1 MHTQLFLSQ
10 SALRRMLQIRLLTE
24 FRPIDEP
31 ITYKGVPCYLDGFE
45 ISDILILPSE
55 RPQNFVLS
63 NLNNTETEVV
73 PMLPPFSMTPVM
85 GSLVGN
91 VLLSPVS
98 AVQTARLVE
107 APAVP
112 QEVDRYPLP
121 DRPLELRVPI
131 IGAQFDLFFTV
142 SPQGIPALNVSLQ
155 ELPGA
160 DQLGDAQ
167 AFLDKFK
174 GLSLPFPVG
183 VAFADVLT
191 PNRTRVLNA
200 GLRLLGS
207 DGVVMR
213 FEFEPVQPGSAND
226 IKRQHEWFDF
236 FNVPMA
242 SELSGNDWAIDFP
255 TGEMAEEA
263 GRSVDEQFEGAEI
276 KKVFS
281 PTGGASANY
290 FPGWPGSPFLPQGPG
305 FALSKEGII
314 ESACGGLD
322 VRATVEATIL
332 LSVPA
337 PNTLRVNGTIDI
349 DLNDWDSFKCLGIS
363 LINPFAGMIT
373 TFDWGA
379 PWWAFFPIS
388 ILLPLSTIVFGLGG
402 DDFIVKEAISQ
413 AQDKAKK
420 GQPVIVRTSKTTF
433 YADVQKQIITEIT
446 RDWLVIKD
454 VRGVGDR
461 LILGGEFTAPDIKTL
476 PRLRGTLTDPFGYWS
491 KKNRCSTSPQYY
503 TTATI
508 SLGMEEAVEG
518 TPIYKPIIPIRYGID
533 IENVAGQAKEV
544 GQVTW
549 RIIDDPAGVYR
560 GLKTRVHWTG
570 NPPGA
575 FEIEVD
581 QPPDPF
587 ASAPYPFR
595 MQLFTSYGVREFE
608 IPAPPPVPKRPTT
621 QREVIFEEAER
632 ISECY
637 VFSSLLNIVKALQVH
652 WLPMPTPDLK
662 VGQHWQALVRGV
674 GPEERVSAWN
684 AVTRDLL
691 AEVTPYNEGLVEVS
705 LVMPPEMPMRTLQL
719 TRNDAPFLREQEYLA
734 AAGAVARRQEEG
746 PNPTLLRQTPLYL
759 VAQLELDEM
768 ALAVA
773 ASTQTD
779 SLRIHLNGRE
789 GSSLIELDLLNPGYQ
804 PRLTRIEA
812 PAQLIAQVPSRFHQ
826 VRQSIRNGKQEIEI
840 VGLGIPGDEL
850 IVARYVS
857 RPWYD
862 RGCVTG
868 RFFVQLS
875 EDGLNLSIYRRGI
888 THHVAPDIGP
898 RR

>member
-1 MHTQLFLSQ
+1 MHVQLFLSQ

-31 ITYKGVPCYLDGFE
+31 ITYKGASCYLDGFE
-45 ISDILILPSE
+45 ISDLLILPSE

-63 NLNNTETEVV
+63 NLNSTETEVV
-73 PMLPPFSMTPVM
+73 AMLPPFSIFPVM
-85 GSLVGN
+85 GSVVGN

-98 AVQTARLVE
+98 AVQAARLVE
-107 APAVP
+107 TPAVP
-112 QEVDRYPLP
+112 QDADRYPLP
-121 DRPLELRVPI
+121 DRPPELRVPI

-142 SPQGIPALNVSLQ
+142 SSQGIPTLNVTLQ
-155 ELPGA
+155 VLPGA
-160 DQLGDAQ
+160 DQLGEAK

-183 VAFADVLT
+183 AAFADVLT

-200 GLRLLGS
+200 GLRLVGS
-207 DGVVMR
+207 EGVVMR
-213 FEFEPVQPGSAND
+213 FEFEPVQAGSAND

-236 FNVPMA
+236 FNAPLV
-242 SELSGNDWAIDFP
+242 SELNGKDWAIDFP
-255 TGEMAEEA
+255 TGEMANTA

-276 KKVFS
+276 RKVFS
-281 PTGGASANY
+281 PSGSASASY
-290 FPGWPGSPFLPQGPG
+290 FPGWPGTPYLPQGPG
-305 FALSKEGII
+305 FALSKEGVI
-314 ESACGGLD
+314 ENACGGLD
-322 VRATVEATIL
+322 VRATVNATIL

-349 DLNDWDSFKCLGIS
+349 DLNDWDSAKCLGIS

-388 ILLPLSTIVFGLGG
+388 ILLPLSTLVFGLGG
-402 DDFIVKEAISQ
+402 DDFIVKEAINQ
-413 AQDKAKK
+413 AKDKAKK
-420 GQPVIVRTSKTTF
+420 GQPIIVRTSKTTF
-433 YADVQKQIITEIT
+433 YADVEKQIITEVT
-446 RDWLVIKD
+446 RDWLVITE

-461 LILGGEFTAPDIKTL
+461 LLLGGDFTAPDIKTL
-476 PRLRGTLTDPFGYWS
+476 PRLRGLLVDPFGYWS
-491 KKNRCSTSPQYY
+491 KKNRCSTNPQYY

-508 SLGMEEAVEG
+508 SLGMEDAADG

-533 IENVAGQAKEV
+533 IEQVAGKAKEV

-581 QPPDPF
+581 QPPEPF

-608 IPAPPPVPKRPTT
+608 IAAPPPVPKRPMT

-632 ISECY
+632 VSECY
-637 VFSSLLNIVKALQVH
+637 VFSSLLNIVKALQVQ
-652 WLPMPTPDLK
+652 WLPRPTPDLK
-662 VGQHWQALVRGV
+662 AGQHWQALVRGV
-674 GPEERVSAWN
+674 GPEDRVSAWN
-684 AVTRDLL
+684 AQTRELL
-691 AEVTPYNEGLVEVS
+691 AEVRPYAEGLVEVS
-705 LVMPPEMPMRTLQL
+705 LVMSPDMPMRTLQL
-719 TRNDAPFLREQEYLA
+719 TINDAPLLREQEYLA
-734 AAGAVARRQEEG
+734 AAGAIESRQEEG

-759 VAQLELDEM
+759 VARLELDEM

-773 ASTQTD
+773 ASAQTD
-779 SLRIHLNGRE
+779 SLRVHLKGRE
-789 GSSLIELDLLNPGYQ
+789 GSSLMDLDLLNPGHR
-804 PRLTRIEA
+804 PRLTRIAA
-812 PAQLIAQVPSRFHQ
+812 PAPLIAQVPSRFHR
-826 VRQSIRNGKQEIEI
+826 VRQSTRNGKREIEI
-840 VGLGIPGDEL
+840 VGPGIPGDEL
-850 IVARYVS
+850 VVARYVA

-862 RGCVTG
+862 GGSVTG

-875 EDGLNLSIYRRGI
+875 EDGLSLSIYRRGI
-888 THHVAPDIGP
+888 THHVAPVIGQ